1 VESVPLLLDV
11 TPLRESAA
19 YRRMF
24 TGLALGQLGQQMTAV
39 AVAIQV
45 YDITRSSLA
54 VGGVG
59 LAMLLPMVFCGLYG
73 GALADSLDRRKLAI
87 VTALGLWIASGSLL
101 VVSLFHVRH
110 VWVFYLIVAV
120 QGGLFAVNAP
130 TRQAII
136 PRLLPLRLI
145 PAANALGTGG
155 FNVGLTLGPLLGAA
169 LVAWQGYQAAY
180 GVDVLTYLIALYA
193 LFKLPPMPPQGRVQR
208 AGLRSVLDGLRYL
221 KGNQVVLG
229 SFVADMNAMA
239 LSSPRALFPA
249 AAVVVFAGGAQTV
262 GYLQAAPAVGAL
274 VALGLSGWFG
284 RIKRHGL
291 VVLVAVAC
299 WGVAIAAFGLS
310 PGLKLGLVC
319 LAAAGAADSISSVF
333 RGTILQAATPD
344 EMRGRLQGVFTV
356 VVAGV
361 PRLGDF
367 MAGSLGQAI
376 GTRQALVVCGCACV
390 VGIGLISRLMPKFRE
405 YIRIE
410 HALVE

>member
-1 VESVPLLLDV
+1 VPLLMDV
-11 TPLRESAA
+11 TPLRESPA

-39 AVAIQV
+39 AVAIQI

-54 VGGVG
+54 VGGLG
-59 LAMLLPMVFCGLYG
+59 LAMLAPMVVCGLYG
-73 GALADSLDRRKLAI
+73 GALADTHDRRKLAI
-87 VTALGLWIASGSLL
+87 VTALGLWLASAALL
-101 VVSLFHVRH
+101 VVSLLHVEQ

-155 FNVGLTLGPLLGAA
+155 FNIGLTLGPLLGAA
-169 LVAWQGYQAAY
+169 LVAWRGYQAAY
-180 GVDVLTYLIALYA
+180 AVDVLTYLVALYA
-193 LFKLPPMPPQGRVQR
+193 LFKLPPIPPQGEVHR
-208 AGLRSVLDGLRYL
+208 AGLKSVLDGLRYL
-221 KGNQVVLG
+221 RGNQVVLG
-229 SFVADMNAMA
+229 SFVADMNAMV

-249 AAVVVFAGGAQTV
+249 AAVVVFAGGPSTV
-262 GYLQAAPAVGAL
+262 GFLQAAPAVGAL

-284 RIKRHGL
+284 RIRRHGL
-291 VVLVAVAC
+291 VVMIAVAC
-299 WGVAIAAFGLS
+299 WGVAILAFGLA
-310 PGLKLGLVC
+310 PGLTIGLIC

-344 EMRGRLQGVFTV
+344 EMRGRLQGVFIV

-367 MAGSLGQAI
+367 LAGSLGEAI
-376 GTRQALVVCGCACV
+376 GTRQALVAMGCACI
-390 VGIGLISRLMPKFRE
+390 VGIVIVSRLMPKFRN
-405 YIRIE
+405 YIRLE

>member
-1 VESVPLLLDV
+1 VALLLDV

-59 LAMLLPMVFCGLYG
+59 LAMLVPTVFFGLYG

-87 VTALGLWIASGSLL
+87 VTALGLWIASGALL
-101 VVSLFHVRH
+101 VVSLFHVTD

-145 PAANALGTGG
+145 PAANALGTAG

-180 GVDVLTYLIALYA
+180 GIDVLTYLIALYA
-193 LFKLPPMPPQGRVQR
+193 LFKLPPMPPQGAVTR
-208 AGLRSVLDGLRYL
+208 AGLRSVLEGLRYL

-239 LSSPRALFPA
+239 LASPRALFPA
-249 AAVVVFAGGAQTV
+249 AAVVVFAGGAETV

-284 RIKRHGL
+284 RIERHGL

-299 WGVAIAAFGLS
+299 WGVAIAAFGLA
-310 PGLKLGLVC
+310 PGLTLGLIC

-344 EMRGRLQGVFTV
+344 EMRGRLQGVFIV
-356 VVAGV
+356 VVSGV

-367 MAGSLGQAI
+367 MAGALGQAI
-376 GTRQALVVCGCACV
+376 GTRQALVACGCSCI
-390 VGIGLISRLMPKFRE
+390 VGIAILSRLMPRFRE
-405 YIRIE
+405 YVRVE
-410 HALVE
+410 HALVD